1 MKRPESDPF
10 RKPTAPPKWLDQW
23 VAWCCAPHLREEV
36 MGDLHERYQLRVK
49 RLGEQ
54 QARLLYW
61 RDVLTYLRPSIL
73 KRQPSEYPSSSLF
86 TSDMLRNYLKIAFR
100 NLWKSKGYAAIN
112 VAGLSAAFC
121 ICVFLF
127 LTAYLQLT
135 YDSFH
140 TDGERIFQ
148 TYYFANN
155 PEKATKS
162 GLMPLPFGPALK
174 ADFPELAT
182 ARIMNGR
189 KSLVEV
195 NGNYFD
201 KLATMTDADFFKVFS
216 FPLLKGNR
224 QTALRDINSI
234 VLSENMAKAA
244 FGTQDPMGKIVF
256 LGNES
261 DRKQYIVTGVISDA
275 PHNST
280 IQYDVLVR
288 IENLPNYQHDKD
300 HWDNFSHL
308 VFVKLPPHVN
318 QVAFE
323 NRLKP
328 FAKKYLPATF
338 AELTKKGAKPD
349 ALGDVFTVRL
359 QPLSKVHFDRELSG
373 KGAPIAIVYTLLG
386 IGFFILL
393 IACFNFI
400 NLSIARSF
408 TRAKEMGVRKSLGA
422 LKNQLFIQIWSES
435 TLICFVS
442 FAVGLTLSYTLLPT
456 FNAQFD
462 ARLTLDHL
470 FQPGFIAMIAVLFVV
485 VTLLAGGY
493 PAWQLT
499 RFNPV
504 EVLKGKIS
512 LKRPGL
518 LRNSLI
524 VTQFS
529 MSSLLACCT
538 IIASQQ
544 MEYLRTRPLG
554 FDKEQV
560 ISLPVGNQV
569 NGRQVLGRLR
579 NRLANDPSVLSITGT
594 GVNLGRGKDRVSSRS
609 TVGFTYKGK
618 QVESDW
624 LLVDYDYF
632 KTLNIKPRAGREFSP
647 AYPSDSVKR
656 VIITQSMAKAM
667 GESNPV
673 GLLLGDDNESANTKS
688 QIIGVVPDF
697 HLYSVADESR
707 PITMYIS
714 AKDPIRYIFVRVSPS
729 ALAHSMDQ
737 LKNIWK
743 EVAPQ
748 SEFMGTFLDENINA
762 WYQNEEMLTRVFSLA
777 AGIAILLSCLGLFA
791 IALMVIEQRTKE
803 IGIRKVMGAGISN
816 LIFVLSQDFVK
827 LVLIALAIA
836 IPLAWFGMKSWLDN
850 YPVRVEISLWVFVG
864 VGIAAVLI
872 ALATVSFQTIKAA
885 LVNPIKSLKS
895 E

>member
-1 MKRPESDPF
+1 MKRNESDPSQ
-10 RKPTAPPKWLDQW
+10 KPATPPKWLDKW
-23 VAWCCAPHLREEV
+23 MEWCCAPHLREEV
-36 MGDLHERYQLRVK
+36 MGDLHERYQKRVR
-49 RLGEQ
+49 RLGERR
-54 QARLLYW
+54 ARNLYW
-61 RDVLTYLRPSIL
+61 RDIMTYMRPSVL
-73 KRQPSEYPSSSLF
+73 KRKPSDYSSSSLL
-86 TSDMLRNYLKIAFR
+86 SVNMLRNYFKIAFR

-112 VAGLSAAFC
+112 VVGLSVAFC

-135 YDSFH
+135 FDSFH
-140 TDGERIFQ
+140 ADGDRIFQ
-148 TYYFANN
+148 TYFFTND

-162 GLMPLPFGPALK
+162 GAMPLPLGPALK

-182 ARIMNGR
+182 ARVMNGR
-189 KSLVEV
+189 KSLIEV

-201 KLATMTDADFFKVFS
+201 KLATMTDEDFFKIFS

-224 QTALRDINSI
+224 ETALRDINNI

-261 DRKQYIVTGVISDA
+261 DRKQYIVTGVVSDA

-280 IQYDVLVR
+280 VQYDALVR
-288 IENLPNYQHDKD
+288 IENLPNYQHGKD
-300 HWDNFSHL
+300 RWDNFSHS

-318 QVAFE
+318 QAAFE

-328 FAKKYLPATF
+328 FAKKYLPATLE
-338 AELTKKGAKPD
+338 ELTKKGAKPD

-359 QPLSKVHFDRELSG
+359 QQLSKVHFDREISG

-393 IACFNFI
+393 IACINFI

-408 TRAKEMGVRKSLGA
+408 TRAKEVGVRKSLGA
-422 LKNQLFIQIWSES
+422 LKNQLFVQIWSES
-435 TLICFVS
+435 TMICFVS
-442 FAVGLTLSYTLLPT
+442 FAVGLTLAYALLPE
-456 FNAQFD
+456 FNARFD

-470 FQPGFIAMIAVLFVV
+470 FQPGFIAMIAGLFVV

-493 PAWQLT
+493 PAWQMT

-504 EVLKGKIS
+504 EVLKGKVSI
-512 LKRPGL
+512 KRPGI

-544 MEYLRTRPLG
+544 VDFLRTRPLG

-560 ISLPVGNQV
+560 ISIPVGNQV

-579 NRLANDPSVLSITGT
+579 NKLANDPSILSITGT
-594 GVNLGRGKDRVSSRS
+594 GVNLGRGKDRVTSRS
-609 TVGFTYKGK
+609 TVGFTYKGRK
-618 QVESDW
+618 VETDW

-632 KTLNIKPRAGREFSP
+632 KTLNIKPTAGREFSR
-647 AYPSDSVKR
+647 AYSSDSVNR
-656 VIITQSMAKAM
+656 IMITESMAKAM
-667 GESNPV
+667 GEANPV
-673 GLLLGDDNESANTKS
+673 GLLFGDDSDSSNTKS

-697 HLYSVADESR
+697 HLYSIASEKR
-707 PITMYIS
+707 PISIHLSSTE
-714 AKDPIRYIFVRVSPS
+714 AIRYLFVRVAPS
-729 ALAHSMDQ
+729 SSANSMDR
-737 LKNIWK
+737 LKKVWK

-748 SEFMGTFLDENINA
+748 SEFIGSFLNENIDN
-762 WYQNEEMLTRVFSLA
+762 WYQDEEMLSRITGLS

-791 IALMVIEQRTKE
+791 VALMVIEQRTKE
-803 IGIRKVMGAGISN
+803 IGIRKVMGAGIPN
-816 LIFVLSQDFVK
+816 LIMVLSQDFVK
-827 LVLIALAIA
+827 LVLIALTIA
-836 IPLAWFGMKSWLDN
+836 IPLAWFGMKSWLDS
-850 YPVRVEISLWVFVG
+850 YPERVEISVWVFLMVG
-864 VGIAAVLI
+864 LVSILI
-872 ALATVSFQTIKAA
+872 ALATVSFQTVKAA

>member
-1 MKRPESDPF
+1 MY
-10 RKPTAPPKWLDQW
+10 
-23 VAWCCAPHLREEV
+23 
-36 MGDLHERYQLRVK
+36 M
-49 RLGEQ
+49 
-54 QARLLYW
+54 
-61 RDVLTYLRPSIL
+61 RPSVI
-73 KRQPSEYPSSSLF
+73 KRKPSEYSSSSLLSV
-86 TSDMLRNYLKIAFR
+86 TMLRNYFKIAFR
-100 NLWKSKGYAAIN
+100 SLWKSKGYAAIN
-112 VAGLSAAFC
+112 AVGLSVAFC

-135 YDSFH
+135 YDAFH
-140 TDGERIFQ
+140 ADGDRIFQ
-148 TYYFANN
+148 TYFFTND
-155 PEKATKS
+155 PEKPTKS
-162 GLMPLPFGPALK
+162 GFVPLPFGPALK

-182 ARIMNGR
+182 ARILNGR
-189 KSLVEV
+189 KSPVEV

-201 KLATMTDADFFKVFS
+201 KLATMTDPDFFKIFS
-216 FPLLKGNR
+216 FPLLKGNPE
-224 QTALRDINSI
+224 TALRDINNVVI
-234 VLSENMAKAA
+234 SENMAKAA
-244 FGTQDPMGKIVF
+244 FGAQDPMGKIIF

-280 IQYDVLVR
+280 IQYDVLIR
-288 IENLPNYQHDKD
+288 IENLPNYQQSKD
-300 HWDNFSHL
+300 HWDNFSHS
-308 VFVKLPPHVN
+308 VFIKLPSNVN
-318 QVAFE
+318 QAAFE

-338 AELTKKGAKPD
+338 EELTKKGAKPD
-349 ALGDVFTVRL
+349 VFGDVFAVRL
-359 QPLSKVHFDRELSG
+359 QQLSKVHFDREISG

-393 IACFNFI
+393 IACINFI

-408 TRAKEMGVRKSLGA
+408 TRAKEVGVRKSLGA
-422 LKNQLFIQIWSES
+422 LKNQLFVQIWSES

-442 FAVGLTLSYTLLPT
+442 FAVGLTLAYTLLPK

-470 FQPGFIAMIAVLFVV
+470 FQPGFIALIAGVFLLVTFV
-485 VTLLAGGY
+485 AGGY
-493 PAWQLT
+493 PAWQMT

-504 EVLKGKIS
+504 EVLKGKVS
-512 LKRPGL
+512 LKRPGI

-544 MEYLRTRPLG
+544 VDFLRTRPLG

-560 ISLPVGNQV
+560 ISIPVGNQA

-579 NRLANDPSVLSITGT
+579 NKLANTPSVLAITGT

-609 TVGFTYKGK
+609 TVGFTYKGR

-632 KTLNIKPRAGREFSP
+632 KTLNIKPLAGREFSR
-647 AYPSDSVKR
+647 AYPSDSVRR

-673 GLLLGDDNESANTKS
+673 GMLFGDDSDSTKS
-688 QIIGVVPDF
+688 QVIGVVPDF
-697 HLYSVADESR
+697 HLYSLADQTR
-707 PITMYIS
+707 PITMYLS
-714 AKDPIRYIFVRVSPS
+714 AKEPIRYIFVRIAPS
-729 ALAHSMDQ
+729 SMDRSMDR
-737 LKNIWK
+737 LKSVWK

-748 SEFMGTFLDENINA
+748 AEFMGSFLNENIDA
-762 WYQNEEMLTRVFSLA
+762 WYQNEEMLSRILSLA

-803 IGIRKVMGAGISN
+803 IGIRKVMGAGITN
-816 LIFVLSQDFVK
+816 LILVLSQDFVK
-827 LVLIALAIA
+827 PVLLALTIA
-836 IPLAWFGMKSWLDN
+836 IPLAWFGMKSWLDH
-850 YPVRVEISLWVFVG
+850 YPERVAISAWVFVW
-864 VGIAAVLI
+864 VGLGTLGI
-872 ALATVSFQTIKAA
+872 ALATVSFQTLKAA